1 MKVIK
6 PTKFDKSTMLVSTT
20 AVETVALYNPVTTY
34 AVDAVVLYNDYIYV
48 SITDGHTGQQ
58 PDISPTKWKLKEPG
72 NVIAMFDTSVST
84 VTTSGTSLT
93 VVVDT
98 KLCNSL
104 GLLNLTGTEV
114 TITGTDGPS
123 GPTVYSKTV
132 DLDGTIITDW
142 YDYFFA
148 EYSPLTDLVLTD
160 IPPYST
166 MRLTVTITSGSSVG
180 IGVMTWVNLYTL
192 GYTQYGSS
200 VGLRDYSIK
209 ETDEYG
215 NIVLTERSFSK
226 KMTAN
231 IMVDN
236 YNFNKVNN
244 LLTDIR
250 TTPSVFIGSED
261 SRFNQ
266 SIVFG
271 YYKEYSVVI
280 SYPTMSMCSLEIEGL
295 I

>member
-1 MKVIK
+1 
-6 PTKFDKSTMLVSTT
+6 
-20 AVETVALYNPVTTY
+20 
-34 AVDAVVLYNDYIYV
+34 
-48 SITDGHTGQQ
+48 
-58 PDISPTKWKLKEPG
+58 
-72 NVIAMFDTSVST
+72 
-84 VTTSGTSLT
+84 
-93 VVVDT
+93 
-98 KLCNSL
+98 
-104 GLLNLTGTEV
+104 
-114 TITGTDGPS
+114 
-123 GPTVYSKTV
+123 
-132 DLDGTIITDW
+132 
-142 YDYFFA
+142 
-148 EYSPLTDLVLTD
+148 
-160 IPPYST
+160 
-166 MRLTVTITSGSSVG
+166 
-180 IGVMTWVNLYTL
+180 L